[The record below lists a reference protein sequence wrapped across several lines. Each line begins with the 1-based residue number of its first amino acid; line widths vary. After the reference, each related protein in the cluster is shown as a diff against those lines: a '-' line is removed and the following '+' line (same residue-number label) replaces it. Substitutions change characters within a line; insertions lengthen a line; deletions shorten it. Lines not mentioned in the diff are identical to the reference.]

1 MGTVQTVF
9 AALLPPPIVQ
19 PVTVPTLNSC
29 TPFCATGTVILLMAL
44 AVARVIETFCE
55 DEVDPTAVV
64 GRVENTPV
72 LIAVV

>member
-1 MGTVQTVF
+1 M
-9 AALLPPPIVQ
+9 
-19 PVTVPTLNSC
+19 
-29 TPFCATGTVILLMAL
+29 LLMAL
-44 AVARVIETFCE
+44 AVARVIDTFCE